1 MHGAGSLAS
10 VVTSYF
16 RTPDFLNLS
25 ASSQATYRK
34 VLNPILQK
42 HGHRYCA
49 TCRATRAMQ
58 IIIDMGEK
66 RPRHGQL
73 VTGAN
78 FRAGGVKGSKM

>member
-42 HGHRYCA
+42 HGHRCVRDVPGDKGHA
-49 TCRATRAMQ
+49 
-58 IIIDMGEK
+58 DHH
-66 RPRHGQL
+66 RHGREAPKAWP
-73 VTGAN
+73 T
-78 FRAGGVKGSKM
+78 